1 MRTGAWDYLV
11 VTASNER
18 QASAY
23 RDELRI
29 RQELGF
35 IPKAARVLAV
45 SDPDGKRVGSGG
57 STIHCLLEILS
68 REMGSSGARRIE
80 REARLEALRRLRIL
94 IVHAGGDSRRI
105 PAYGACGKIFI
116 PVPGESDRA
125 LGLTLLDRLLP
136 VYLGLPAGAPGRG
149 QVVVTTG
156 DVLLDFDAARL
167 DLSGE
172 GTTGLGCY
180 ASPDL
185 AARHGVFCLD
195 PDGRRVRLFL
205 QKPSP
210 AEQEAKRAIRRHGQ
224 SILDIGVMS
233 LDAAAAVDILGLC
246 EVADGPSGALAWTG
260 PVARAI
266 EADGLDFYREIC
278 CAMGTEASRDD
289 YIRTVRASGSRLEAS
304 VLDRVFDV
312 MSLIPF
318 SVELLPRCG
327 FLHFGTPRQLITSGL
342 DLVHRDGALSA
353 GQTCLAINTDIR
365 DGGEVVGSNSWVEG
379 CRIKSSLRLGGDNVV
394 CGVDVDED
402 LELPEGAVL
411 DVLPGLDRNGAQV
424 WFVRCYGTD
433 DALHVSPSAGARLAG
448 RPLEDWLSALGASAR
463 DVWDPAIPDAER
475 QVWNGRFFPAV
486 RRHADFREWLWML
499 DPSGA
504 TPDRRKAWGDADR
517 YSFAEMALLVSQ
529 ESFHSRRFAARSE
542 RLRRSLDRI
551 FRPESGFSA
560 SELALILKTLTPEAR
575 RDWFKDLLRAAFRH
589 FGGEE
594 RRTDVEQLEL
604 SRILHT
610 AGSALPA
617 AIKDGPGGSAFL
629 GDVRVGLTN
638 AEKDWLA
645 SLGLVLEGSPAP
657 SVWAGAAREAAFEN
671 VSRAIVLSRD
681 KRSGA
686 PRSALRSDEI
696 IWGRAPA
703 RLDLCGGW
711 SDTPPYSL
719 ENGGCVLN
727 AAVTLNGQPPIHAYA
742 RVIPEKEIRIGSIDH
757 GRRIVVRGLDDLLD
771 YRKPASEF
779 GLAKAALALS
789 GFAPDASDWPSQV
802 RGLDDMLRLFGG
814 GIEITTLA
822 AIPSGS
828 GLGTSSIMGA
838 VLIAVI
844 RRMMG
849 RSLTSRELFHEV
861 LRLEQELTTGGG
873 WQDQVGGA
881 VGGVKMITTAPG
893 MVPDPRIHFVPPD
906 VLDPVLNGG
915 RTLLYYTGLRRLAK
929 NILHEVVGRYLDRDR
944 AGLATLH
951 EIHGFPPR
959 MVEAMAAK
967 DISRFGALVETAWE
981 LKKEIDPD
989 STNDVIE
996 GILARARPH
1005 IDGAAILGAGGGGF
1019 LLFVAGSAGEAAALR
1034 TRLEKD
1040 PPNDRARFFDFRVSD
1055 EGLAVTTC

>member
-1 MRTGAWDYLV
+1 MRTGAWDYLL
-11 VTASNER
+11 VTAANER

-23 RDELRI
+23 REELRL

-35 IPKAARVLAV
+35 IPGTTRVLAV
-45 SDPDGKRVGSGG
+45 PDPDGRRVGSGG
-57 STIHCLLEILS
+57 STIHCLLEILG
-68 REMGSSGARRIE
+68 REIVLSDARRLDP
-80 REARLEALRRLRIL
+80 AAWLETLRRLRIL
-94 IVHAGGDSRRI
+94 IVHAGGDSKRI

-136 VYLGLPAGAPGRG
+136 VYLSLPAGESGRG
-149 QVVVTTG
+149 QVVVTSG
-156 DVLLDFDAARL
+156 DVLLDFDAAL
-167 DLSGE
+167 VDLSRA

-185 AARHGVFCLD
+185 ASRHGVFCLD
-195 PDGRRVRLFL
+195 PDGRHVRLFL

-210 AEQEAKRAIRRHGQ
+210 AEQEAKRAIQRHGQ
-224 SILDIGVMS
+224 SVLDIGVMS
-233 LDAAAAVDILGLC
+233 LDAAAAVALIGLC
-246 EVADGPSGALAWTG
+246 DVEAHPSGVLVWGG
-260 PVARAI
+260 PAARAI
-266 EADGLDFYREIC
+266 EADGLDFYREVC
-278 CAMGTEASRDD
+278 CAMGTEANRGD
-289 YIRTVRASGSRLEAS
+289 YIRAVRACGARLETP
-304 VLDRVFDV
+304 VLERIFDIMSRV
-312 MSLIPF
+312 PF

-342 DLVHRDGALSA
+342 DLLRRDGALSA
-353 GQTCLAINTDIR
+353 GQTCLAVNTDIR
-365 DGGEVVGSNSWVEG
+365 NGGEVVGSNSWVEG
-379 CRIKSSLRLGGDNVV
+379 CRVRASLRLGGDDVV

-402 LELPEGAVL
+402 LELPEKAVL
-411 DVLPGLDRNGAQV
+411 DILPGRDRNGDQV
-424 WFVRCYGTD
+424 WFVRAYGTND
-433 DALHVSPSAGARLAG
+433 VLHVPAAAGARLAG
-448 RPLEDWLSALGASAR
+448 LLLEEWLTALDASVR

-486 RRHADFREWLWML
+486 LSHADFREWLWMF

-504 TPDRRKAWGDADR
+504 TPEQKKAWRSADR
-517 YSFAEMALLVSQ
+517 FSFSEMALLVSQ
-529 ESFHSRRFAARSE
+529 KDFHARRLVARSE
-542 RLRRSLDRI
+542 GLRRSLDRI
-551 FRPESGFSA
+551 FRPDSGFSA
-560 SELALILKTLTPEAR
+560 LELAWILANLPPEER
-575 RDWFKDLLRAAFRH
+575 SGWFRELLKAAFRH

-594 RRTDVEQLEL
+594 RRTDVERLEL

-610 AGSALPA
+610 AGSAVLA
-617 AIKDGPGGSAFL
+617 AFRNAPGGAAFL
-629 GDVRVGLTN
+629 ADVGAGLTE
-638 AEKDWLA
+638 AEKAWLV
-645 SLGLVLEGSPAP
+645 SLGLAFEGSPTP
-657 SVWAGAAREAAFEN
+657 SAWGASAREAAFEN
-671 VSRAIVLSRD
+671 MSRAIVLSRD
-681 KRSGA
+681 KRTGP

-711 SDTPPYSL
+711 SDTPPYTL

-742 RVIPEKEIRIGSIDH
+742 RVIPETEIRIGSIDH
-757 GRRIVVRGLDDLLD
+757 GQRIVIRGLDELLD
-771 YRKPASEF
+771 YRKPTSAF

-789 GFAPDASDWPSQV
+789 GFAPDASDWPASA
-802 RGLDDMLRLFGG
+802 RGLDGMLRLFGG

-844 RRMMG
+844 RRMIG

-881 VGGVKMITTAPG
+881 VGSVKMITTGPG
-893 MVPDPRIHFVPPD
+893 MVPDPRLHFVPPD

-944 AGLATLH
+944 TGLAVLR

-967 DISRFGALVETAWE
+967 DIARFGELIEAAWA

-996 GILARARPH
+996 RILDRTRSRSH
-1005 IDGAAILGAGGGGF
+1005 GATILGAGGGGF
-1019 LLFVAGSAGEAAALR
+1019 LLFIAKSAADAASIRAGLDGE
-1034 TRLEKD
+1034 